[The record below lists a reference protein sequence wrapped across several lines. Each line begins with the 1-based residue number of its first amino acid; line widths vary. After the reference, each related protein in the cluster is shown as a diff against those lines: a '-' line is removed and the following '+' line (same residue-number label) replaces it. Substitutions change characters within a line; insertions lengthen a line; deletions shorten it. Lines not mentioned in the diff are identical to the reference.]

1 MDLHIH
7 TVLSPCAELDMGAP
21 DIISRCREE
30 DIDLIA
36 ITDHNSALNCEALV
50 KASSGSG
57 VEVIC
62 GLEVQSSEDIHV
74 LCLMPDLGKARA
86 FEEWV
91 RKRLPPFRNIPG
103 KFGDQFV
110 IDEDN
115 HVIDEYEFLLVQ
127 GIDATADEIIEETRS
142 FGGLSILAHIDRPA
156 YSYVA
161 VLGMIPENLE
171 VDAVELSGRLSAS
184 EALLWLEKA
193 GKRPVVRSSDAHTLK
208 DISQERTTMALLGEP
223 SFNELSLAL
232 KGVDGRRVPWPW
244 GRDSP

>member
-36 ITDHNSALNCEALV
+36 ITDHNSALNCEALNR
-50 KASSGSG
+50 ASTGSG

-115 HVIDEYEFLLVQ
+115 HVIDEYEILLVQ

-171 VDAVELSGRLSAS
+171 VDAVELSGRLTGS
-184 EALLWLEKA
+184 EALFWLEKA
-193 GKRPVVRSSDAHTLK
+193 GKRSVIRSSDAHTLK
-208 DISQERTTMALLGEP
+208 DIGQERTTMALLGKP
-223 SFNELSLAL
+223 SFHELSLAL
-232 KGVDGRRVPWPW
+232 KGVDGRKVLWPW
-244 GRDSP
+244 DRNSP